1 MDGIMNNV
9 AELQSVT
16 VEKKFVNTRLGRFLF
31 NGNLVSGTILVG
43 SLLFIAIFAT
53 WIAPYSA
60 VEQHPVDRL
69 QPPSSRYLMGTDEFG
84 RDLFSRVLHGSTNSL
99 RISIVSV
106 TFSSLLGTLLGIIS
120 AYLEGVTDYVLMR
133 FMDLLFAFP
142 TIILAMAIAAALGP
156 GFMNTVM
163 AISVVYVP
171 IFTRVARGSVLHIK
185 QLEYITAAT
194 TIGASHWQKIWRHIL
209 PNALT
214 PTLVQV
220 SMAFSW
226 AILTETALS
235 YLGLGTQPPQPSW
248 GSMIAES
255 RRMMELA
262 PWLAI
267 FPGAA
272 IMLTVLSFNLL
283 GDGLRD
289 FLDPRLQTT
298 AR

>member
-1 MDGIMNNV
+1 MNNSIK
-9 AELQSVT
+9 AEPVSIH
-16 VEKKFVNTRLGRFLF
+16 KKFANTRLGRYLQ
-31 NGNLVSGTILVG
+31 NG
-43 SLLFIAIFAT
+43 SLVAGTVLVFSLLLVAFLADYV
-53 WIAPYSA
+53 APYA
-60 VEQHPVDRL
+60 AIEQHPVDRL
-69 QPPSSRYLMGTDEFG
+69 QGPNAKYLFGTDEFG
-84 RDLFSRVLHGSTNSL
+84 RDLLSRVIHGATNSL
-99 RISIVSV
+99 RISLVSV
-106 TFSSLLGTLLGIIS
+106 TVSSLIGTMLGVIC
-120 AYLEGVTDYVLMR
+120 AYVEGLTDAITMR
-133 FMDLLFAFP
+133 FMDLIFAFP

-171 IFTRVARGSVLHIK
+171 VFTRVARGSVLYIK
-185 QLEYITAAT
+185 QLEYVNSAT
-194 TIGASHWQKIWRHIL
+194 CIGASHWQKIWRHIL

-214 PTLVQV
+214 PTIVQV

-226 AILTETALS
+226 AILTESALS
-235 YLGLGTQPPQPSW
+235 YLGLGTQPPLPSW

-272 IMLTVLSFNLL
+272 IMVTVLSFNLL

-289 FLDPRLQTT
+289 FLDPRTLTR
-298 AR
+298 ANK